1 MSPTLSRKPLVL
13 IVDDNPANLRV
24 LVELLSRQD
33 LEVSIAEEGERAL
46 ETAPRYRRT

>member
-1 MSPTLSRKPLVL
+1 MSPTKGTQALIL